1 MLFLHFCL
9 QISFFFCTFVAD
21 FVKIGTLL
29 PQSDEILH
37 GAAYV
42 PHVELQLGLLPND
55 EMENRKMDERRESE
69 IVYSRSVKAG
79 KRIYYLDVKKDR
91 TGDYYLCI
99 TESKKRVMGEEA
111 PQFEKHKL
119 FLYKED
125 FEHFSEGLDDVIAYV
140 KGQVGEI
147 ESRKEWVPED
157 GDKPADAEEEPAEKK
172 RGLLGRLIGKD

>member
-1 MLFLHFCL
+1 
-9 QISFFFCTFVAD
+9 
-21 FVKIGTLL
+21 
-29 PQSDEILH
+29 
-37 GAAYV
+37 
-42 PHVELQLGLLPND
+42 
-55 EMENRKMDERRESE
+55 MDERRETE

-99 TESKKRVMGEEA
+99 TESKKRVMGEET

-125 FEHFSEGLDDVIAYV
+125 FEHFSEGLEDVIAYV

-147 ESRKEWVPED
+147 ESRREWTPEQA
-157 GDKPADAEEEPAEKK
+157 DKPAEEAEAAAEKTEEEGEKK
-172 RGLLGRLIGKD
+172 RGFLGRLIGKD